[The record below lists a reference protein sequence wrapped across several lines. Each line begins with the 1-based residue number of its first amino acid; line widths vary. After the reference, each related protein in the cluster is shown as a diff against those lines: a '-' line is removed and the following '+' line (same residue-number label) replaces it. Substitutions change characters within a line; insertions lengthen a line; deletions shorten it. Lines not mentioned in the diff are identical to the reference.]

1 MNIPLSL
8 ETFIDKETDE
18 QMCTIWSNGKKHV
31 VPAPFKP
38 YIYSERSLQF
48 DMAQDLTET
57 KETVKLLSTL
67 KEKTVYKYEFPNVD
81 YIREINKS
89 LARPGLDLHQR
100 IVNAIFENHTKFIDR
115 ILIDQP
121 DFISKYANTDDLK
134 FFYFDIETL
143 MENYIDLKTITS
155 IAYASNDRIVHTKQG
170 DEKEILEWFL
180 DSVQEIDPDIIVGYY
195 MRDFDLVRII
205 ERCKVHKLDYKK
217 LARDDK
223 VHYYKGERDRN
234 VTMKI
239 GGRVL
244 WDLMDSVMAD
254 QTLFGIKN
262 RKMQTVCQWFRI
274 EGEDW
279 VKVSMVNSANDV
291 DDDTLRQHNEDD
303 IRRTYGLADI
313 YFNNLLTL
321 SEMFTVPLDYV
332 INNTTATLAGIFMGR
347 GLLNL
352 NIRSTGMNRD
362 RHPEIFNRPK
372 AKGAKNYQ
380 AAMTGLYMSGFHE
393 KVYKIDFSGFYPSL
407 MSAFNL
413 SPETVKILGY
423 QPYKK
428 DFKSEVVGEKV
439 IYYIP
444 DKVINKTIVIG
455 IKQSP
460 DGFLRTE
467 LRRIKKIRDE
477 IKEQY
482 KTASDDEKD
491 ILNSRQWA
499 LKVAQ
504 NIPSGLNGA
513 SISRYGDIGCTIM
526 TVGIGREIL
535 GDLKDYLD
543 KDNTIC
549 IESDTDGLYLTEKP
563 DINDINEFLSDLIEK
578 KFKLKESEEISLDVD
593 EYNSGYFIK
602 AKNYILQSTKG
613 DLIFHGASL
622 KSSRLPGLFDD
633 ARDILCKALLE
644 GKVDDIKPT
653 LNRLCKIEQYDLK
666 SLSIRMTLNKS
677 LKNYKKGSLQSKLGS
692 QLKALGIFVEI
703 GTQTE
708 YLKVKDGYRIIQ
720 AMNDISEVDKAYYQK
735 IIGKL
740 ATSLG
745 FGNEFQTRQLK
756 TLDNWFE

>member
-1 MNIPLSL
+1 MVKVPLIM
-8 ETFIDKETDE
+8 ETQIDKETE
-18 QMCTIWSNGKKHV
+18 SQEIVVWSNGHKSV
-31 VPAPFKP
+31 MLAPFKP
-38 YIYSERSLQF
+38 YFYAKRSLEF
-48 DMAQDLTET
+48 DSAPDVIET
-57 KETVKLLSTL
+57 KERVKLLSDL
-67 KEKTVYKYEFPNVD
+67 KEHDVFRYEVPNVD
-81 YIREINKS
+81 YINEINKS
-89 LARPGLDLHQR
+89 LNRPGLDSHQN
-100 IVNAIFENHTKFIDR
+100 IVRAVFENHTRFIDR

-121 DFISKYANTDDLK
+121 DFINAFINTDDLI

-143 MENYIDLKTITS
+143 MDNYIDKKIITS
-155 IAYASNDRIVHTKQG
+155 IAYATNDRKVHSMQG
-170 DEKEILEWFL
+170 SEKKILEWLL
-180 DSVQEIDPDIIVGYY
+180 DAVELVNPDIFVGYY

-205 ERCKVHKLDYKK
+205 ERCKVHKLDYKR
-217 LARDDK
+217 LARDGR
-223 VHYYKGERDRN
+223 VTYYKGERDRN

-254 QTLFGIKN
+254 QTLYGIKN
-262 RKMQTVCQWFRI
+262 RKMQTVCRWFKI

-279 VKVSMVNSANDV
+279 VKVPMVNSANDV
-291 DDDTLRQHNEDD
+291 DADTLRQHNEDD

-321 SEMFTVPLDYV
+321 SEMFKIPLDYV
-332 INNTTATLAGIFMGR
+332 VNNTTATLAGIFMGR

-372 AKGAKNYQ
+372 AKGEKNYE
-380 AAMTGLYMSGFHE
+380 AAMTGLYMGGFHE

-428 DFKSEVVGEKV
+428 DFKSEVVGDKV
-439 IYYIP
+439 IYYVP
-444 DKVINKTIVIG
+444 DKVINKIIVIG
-455 IKQSP
+455 VKQSP

-467 LRRIKKIRDE
+467 LRRIKKIRNE

-482 KTASDDEKD
+482 KTASDEEKD

-504 NIPSGLNGA
+504 NIPSGLNGSA
-513 SISRYGDIGCTIM
+513 ISRYGAIGVTIM

-535 GDLKDYLD
+535 GDLRDYLD
-543 KDNTIC
+543 KDHPIC

-578 KFKLKESEEISLDVD
+578 KFKLKESAEIALDVD

-622 KSSRLPGLFDD
+622 KSSRLPGLFDA

-644 GKVDDIKPT
+644 GEVDDIKPT
-653 LNRLCKIEQYDLK
+653 LNRLCKIEQYDFK
-666 SLSIRMTLNKS
+666 SLSIRTTLHKPLKS
-677 LKNYKKGSLQSKLGS
+677 YKKGSLQSKLGS
-692 QLKALGIFVEI
+692 QLKALGIPVEI

-708 YLKVKDGYRIIQ
+708 YLKVKDGYRVIQ

-740 ATSLG
+740 AENLG
-745 FGNEFQTRQLK
+745 FGNEFTTRQLK
-756 TLDNWFE
+756 TLDNWW